1 MMNRGSKMQWIS
13 ITFTAVLV
21 LAFLAVPSV
30 SFAEE
35 LPSYLA
41 DRGRGVPTS
50 LFGTYIEEG
59 EFVVYPMYEYY
70 SDKDEEYE
78 PSEFGINDTTEYFA
92 ETTENEFLIFFGY
105 GLTEDIILEFEAA
118 VHTSKEFNRD
128 PDDLSGTDDKIEE
141 SGLGDVEGQVRW
153 RWNRETETTPEYF
166 SYFEYVLPLQ
176 EDDLIIGTQDWEF
189 VLGFGAIK
197 GLSWGNLT
205 GRMSI
210 AWDGGEKKVA
220 LSEYALEYLNRMSST
235 WSVVAAIEGE
245 DDEVTFIGETQHALS
260 DSATL
265 KLNLGVGITSKATDI
280 APEVGVLFRF

>member
-1 MMNRGSKMQWIS
+1 MKNGTEMRLA
-13 ITFTAVLV
+13 AVLLSFV
-21 LAFLAVPSV
+21 VGGMLLAAPVV
-30 SFAEE
+30 SNADE

-78 PSEFGINDTTEYFA
+78 PNEFGIPDNTEYYA
-92 ETTENEFLIFFGY
+92 ETTENEFLIYFGY
-105 GLTEDIILEFEAA
+105 GLTEDVILEFEAA
-118 VHTSKEFNRD
+118 VYTSKEFNRD
-128 PDDLSGTDDKIEE
+128 PDDLSGTPDKIEE

-153 RWNRETETTPEYF
+153 RWNRETESKPEYF
-166 SYFEYVLPLQ
+166 SFFEYVLPLQ

-189 VLGFGAIK
+189 VFGFGAIK

-205 GRMSI
+205 GRLSI
-210 AWDGGEKKVA
+210 AWDGDEKKVA
-220 LSEYALEYLNRMSST
+220 FSEYALEYLNRMSPT

-245 DDEVTFIGETQHALS
+245 DDEVSLIGETQNALS
-260 DSATL
+260 ESATL
-265 KLNLGVGITSKATDI
+265 KLNLGVGITAKATDF